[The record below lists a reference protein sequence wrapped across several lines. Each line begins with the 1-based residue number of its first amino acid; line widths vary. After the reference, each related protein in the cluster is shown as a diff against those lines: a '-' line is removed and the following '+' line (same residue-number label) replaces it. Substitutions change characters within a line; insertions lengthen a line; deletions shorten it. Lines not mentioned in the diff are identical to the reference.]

1 MCYELSP
8 EVFLSFAAIF
18 SVDLRI
24 AKQNIHIKRIS
35 VFVEKKHFLDN
46 PISVVNQRRE
56 ETLADDVTNI
66 QDQKWL
72 IGHVIIASST
82 ILRMLFPDIKTKSR
96 DKKTRLLLFNKGF

>member
-35 VFVEKKHFLDN
+35 VFVLRIYKIQYKSLPHGID
-46 PISVVNQRRE
+46 IS
-56 ETLADDVTNI
+56 
-66 QDQKWL
+66 
-72 IGHVIIASST
+72 
-82 ILRMLFPDIKTKSR
+82 
-96 DKKTRLLLFNKGF
+96 